1 MKLDE
6 VVKNYIALRDKKAAI
21 NEEYKKK
28 VAAIDVILN
37 KVEAALLA
45 AYQELGVD
53 SIKTAEGTAYISNRT
68 SATVADWDTLFS
80 WIEER
85 GAWEFLE
92 RRVSK
97 TAVDAYKEE
106 HQDIP
111 PGVNYREEK
120 TINVRRS

>member
-53 SIKTAEGTAYISNRT
+53 SIKTSEGTAYISNRT
-68 SATVADWDTLFS
+68 SATVADWDALFG

-85 GAWEFLE
+85 AAWEFLE

-111 PGVNYREEK
+111 PGINYREEK

>member
-6 VVKNYIALRDKKAAI
+6 VVKQYIALRDKKAAI
-21 NEEYKKK
+21 KEEYTAK
-28 VAAIDVILN
+28 VAHIDAILG
-37 KVEAALLA
+37 KVENMLLG

-53 SIKTAEGTAYISNRT
+53 SIKTPEGTAYISNRT
-68 SATVADWDTLFS
+68 SATVANWDSLFE
-80 WIEER
+80 WIR
-85 GAWEFLE
+85 DNDAWEFLE

-97 TAVDAYKEE
+97 TAVEEFKEKYK
-106 HQDIP
+106 DIP